1 MLKRVFLRSTFKS
14 ASLYLYDRASLA
26 GNNVLFSVVR
36 CESFF
41 VGRLPDDW
49 ASSRESIRRK
59 ALRFSVLRG
68 LDKNRMS
75 AFNSCHPW

>member
-49 ASSRESIRRK
+49 ASRESIRRK
-59 ALRFSVLRG
+59 TLRFSVLPNLAGYACWRFG
-68 LDKNRMS
+68 
-75 AFNSCHPW
+75 